1 MKVIVA
7 GSRSIKNYDLVDKAI
22 KDSGFEVTEIL
33 SGCAGGVDELG
44 EQYAAR
50 HSVKISYFPAN
61 WSTYGRSAGMVR
73 NTEMAKHAEALIAV
87 WDGKS
92 VGTKDMIDT
101 AVNKGIPVK
110 VTMFENISK
119 KKRGLRSN
127 E

>member
-7 GSRSIKNYDLVDKAI
+7 GSRSIKNYDLVEKAI

-50 HSVKISYFPAN
+50 HNVKISYFQAN

-73 NTEMAKHAEALIAV
+73 NTDMAKHAEALIAV

-92 VGTKDMIDT
+92 VGTKDMIDK
-101 AVNKGIPVK
+101 ANQIGIPVK
-110 VTMFENISK
+110 VTVVNKFES
-119 KKRGLRSN
+119 RRR
-127 E
+127 

>member
-1 MKVIVA
+1 MKVIIA
-7 GSRSIKNYDLVDKAI
+7 GSRKIKNYDLVEKAI

-50 HSVKISYFPAN
+50 YNIKISYFPAN
-61 WSTYGRSAGMVR
+61 WSTYGKGAGMIR
-73 NTEMAKHAEALIAV
+73 NYEMSKIADALVAV

-92 VGTKDMIDT
+92 VGTKNMIDT

-110 VTMFENISK
+110 VTMFDDISK
-119 KKRGLRSN
+119 KRFKKQ
-127 E
+127 

>member
-7 GSRSIKNYDLVDKAI
+7 GSRRIKNYDLVEKSI

-50 HSVKISYFPAN
+50 YNVKISYFPAN
-61 WSTYGRSAGMVR
+61 WSVYGRGAGMIR
-73 NTEMAKHAEALIAV
+73 NEEMSKVADALVAV

-92 VGTKDMIDT
+92 TGTKDMIEKAT
-101 AVNKGIPVK
+101 RKGIPVK
-110 VTMFENISK
+110 VTLVDIP
-119 KKRGLRSN
+119 KRIGGKY
-127 E
+127 EKVK